1 MPAIQPEYLQRQI
14 DDLLSRVHDPRTFIR
29 SCMNVLDYYAD
40 RTKRPRG
47 AVAKVEIAKILRVPR
62 PVMRT
67 LCLRIQQFEG
77 GESAHWLEI
86 GQGLWNQAIR
96 EARQVAACTLTK
108 SPEAMIPTEA
118 EAWAI
123 VCEDDEALTYLS
135 SVGLKSWRER
145 DQERFY
151 VQVQDWVGDA
161 RVRIRH
167 LAILTLQAR
176 TGDDDFDELPLIL
189 TIMTGLSAH
198 VRGSSQRSLSG
209 LIRHLASIS
218 SPEVTKFLINE
229 IKADVQGARRLAQA
243 TMAAFPERL
252 QAELSTT
259 LG

>member
-1 MPAIQPEYLQRQI
+1 MPAIQPELLQRQI

-29 SCMNVLDYYAD
+29 TCMNVLDYYAD

-86 GQGLWNQAIR
+86 SRGLWNQAIR
-96 EARQVAACTLTK
+96 EARQVAAYSLPK
-108 SPEAMIPTEA
+108 SPEAMITAEA
-118 EAWAI
+118 EAWAVI
-123 VCEDDEALTYLS
+123 CEDDEALTYLS
-135 SVGLKSWRER
+135 SVGLKSWREKDR
-145 DQERFY
+145 ARFY
-151 VQVQDWVGDA
+151 AQAETWLADA
-161 RVRIRH
+161 RVQIRH
-167 LAILTLQAR
+167 LAILALQAR
-176 TGDDDFDELPLIL
+176 SGDDDFDELPLLLRIL
-189 TIMTGLSAH
+189 SGVSAQ

-209 LIRHLASIS
+209 LIRHLARIS
-218 SPEVTKFLINE
+218 SPEVTKFLIDE
-229 IKADVQGARRLAQA
+229 IEADVQGARRLAQA

-252 QAELSTT
+252 QAELSKT